1 MAGQDAQRERT
12 EFRVT
17 RYYTLDLDPGEN
29 GRALGSTNLALF
41 SAKNG
46 GIEPAL
52 SQS

>member
-1 MAGQDAQRERT
+1 MAGPHPGGS
-12 EFRVT
+12 
-17 RYYTLDLDPGEN
+17 DLDPGEN
-29 GRALGSTNLALF
+29 GRALSSTDLALF